1 MGQDAHVLT
10 FPVNGG
16 DTLNIVAFKTSA
28 LEWPDSQRLTRPAT
42 RKELLHDFRDFG
54 EPLRRLLSLT
64 GDELDVVSTLFSP
77 ASLIDTLTSTLVGHL
92 RPWIQSSPYLPQR
105 SDMHHWRCEPRYV
118 ASSWRGSGTLY
129 RGQRGPGRAIGR
141 QAGGFWRASRSR
153 ICNFRRRET
162 APGKL
167 ACAKQPSHW
176 RLL

>member
-28 LEWPDSQRLTRPAT
+28 VDWPDSQRLTRPAT

-64 GDELDVVSTLFSP
+64 GDELDVVRVLFSP
-77 ASLIDTLTSTLVGHL
+77 ISILYMLTSTLVGHL
-92 RPWIQSSPYLPQR
+92 RPWIQSSPYLSQR
-105 SDMHHWRCEPRYV
+105 SDMYRWRCEPRYI

-129 RGQRGPGRAIGR
+129 RGQRGPGRATGR
-141 QAGGFWRASRSR
+141 QAGAFWRASRSR
-153 ICNFRRRET
+153 LCHLRRCET

-167 ACAKQPSHW
+167 ARAKQPPHW